1 MMFGFKNFTMT
12 KEYELSADG
21 FLNLTNCEDLNLSL
35 VDYSCMNLSNEFHRD
50 MKNNDMAVYFDTIN
64 LVESILEKFKYT
76 VCPHGLIVNI
86 LNIIAIT
93 NAPSRLTPHSRLVIS
108 LAVSDMCIV
117 LPEIV
122 NIIILNKFEYDS
134 ISYKFAYFYFEP
146 SVALVL

>member
-1 MMFGFKNFTMT
+1 
-12 KEYELSADG
+12 
-21 FLNLTNCEDLNLSL
+21 
-35 VDYSCMNLSNEFHRD
+35 
-50 MKNNDMAVYFDTIN
+50 MAVYFDTIN

-76 VCPHGLIVNI
+76 VCPLGLIVNI

-122 NIIILNKFEYDS
+122 NIIM
-134 ISYKFAYFYFEP
+134 
-146 SVALVL
+146 SVKLAVAQ